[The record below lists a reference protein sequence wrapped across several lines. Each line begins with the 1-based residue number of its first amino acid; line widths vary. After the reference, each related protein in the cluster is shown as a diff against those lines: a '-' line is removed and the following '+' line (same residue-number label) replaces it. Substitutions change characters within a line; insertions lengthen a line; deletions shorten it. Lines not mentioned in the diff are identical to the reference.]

1 MFLDRNLGER
11 GFILFRKE
19 TLGTKMWLI
28 FVYAFIILVVM
39 LMIFPFVNILAV
51 SFSSNSA
58 VMRGVVRFWPVD
70 FSLVTYKQV
79 FKETQILLGL
89 RNTILLTAVGTAIN
103 LAMTLLAAYSLS
115 RPWLKGRGVILT
127 LITITMVFGA
137 GMIPNYMLVSR
148 LKLLNTFW
156 ALWLPG
162 AMSTFNMIIMKS
174 FIQSL
179 PPSMEEAAQI
189 DGASGFGIL
198 LRIIIPLSLPAIA
211 TIALFYA
218 VGWWNSYFNN
228 LLYINTS
235 ALTTLQIQLRDLL
248 NMRNNNVFQTVD
260 TVDTMRMAEESV
272 KAVSIVIA
280 TVPILAVYPFLQK
293 YFVKGVMVGSIKG

>member
-1 MFLDRNLGER
+1 MFQRTS
-11 GFILFRKE
+11 I
-19 TLGTKMWLI
+19 GTKIWLY
-28 FVYAFIILVVM
+28 FVYLYILVVVL
-39 LMIFPFVNILAV
+39 LMTLPFVNIIAV

-58 VMRGVVRFWPVD
+58 ILRGSVKFLPVD
-70 FSLVTYKQV
+70 FTMVTYLRV

-89 RNTILLTAVGTAIN
+89 KNTIFVTLIGTLLN
-103 LAMTLLAAYSLS
+103 LVMTLLAAYPLS
-115 RPWLKGRGVILT
+115 KPWLKGRGVILT

-148 LKLLNTFW
+148 LGLLNSFW

-174 FIQSL
+174 FIQSIPESL
-179 PPSMEEAAQI
+179 DEAAQI
-189 DGASGFGIL
+189 DGASGFRIL
-198 LRIIIPLSLPAIA
+198 LQIIIPLSLPSIA

-228 LLYINTS
+228 LLYINSS
-235 ALTTLQIQLRDLL
+235 ALTTLQIQLRDML
-248 NMRNNNVFQTVD
+248 NMRNNQIFQTFDVD
-260 TVDTMRMAEESV
+260 ESMYVAEESV

>member
-1 MFLDRNLGER
+1 LDRNLGER

-179 PPSMEEAAQI
+179 PPGMEEAAQI

>member
-1 MFLDRNLGER
+1 LFFDRSLGER

-19 TLGTKMWLI
+19 TLGTKIWLI
-28 FVYAFIILVVM
+28 FVYVFILLVVM

-70 FSLVTYKQV
+70 FSLVTYRQV

-89 RNTILLTAVGTAIN
+89 RNTILLTVVGTAIN

-115 RPWLKGRGVILT
+115 RPWLKGRGFILT
-127 LITITMVFGA
+127 LITVTMVFSA
-137 GMIPNYMLVSR
+137 GMIPNYRLISS

-179 PPSMEEAAQI
+179 PPGLEEAAQI
-189 DGASGFGIL
+189 DGASGFRIL
-198 LRIIIPLSLPAIA
+198 LQIIIPLSLPSIA

-260 TVDTMRMAEESV
+260 TVDTMRVAEESV

-280 TVPILAVYPFLQK
+280 TVPILVVYPFLQK

>member
-1 MFLDRNLGER
+1 LA
-11 GFILFRKE
+11 LFGKE
-19 TLGTKMWLI
+19 TLGTKIWLVFVYTFII
-28 FVYAFIILVVM
+28 FVVL
-39 LMIFPFVNILAV
+39 LMTLPFVNILAV
-51 SFSSNSA
+51 SFSNNSA
-58 VMRGVVRFWPVD
+58 VMQGKVRFWPVD

-89 RNTILLTAVGTAIN
+89 RNTVFLTVVGTAIN
-103 LAMTLLAAYSLS
+103 LSLTLLAAYPLS
-115 RPWLKGRGVILT
+115 KAWLKGRSLLLT
-127 LITITMVFGA
+127 LITVTMVFNA
-137 GMIPNYMLVSR
+137 GMIPNYLLVTNLR
-148 LKLLNTFW
+148 LLNTFW

-179 PPSMEEAAQI
+179 PASMEEAAQI
-189 DGASGFGIL
+189 DGASGFCIL
-198 LRIIIPLSLPAIA
+198 WKIIIPLSLPAIA

-228 LLYINTS
+228 MLYINKS
-235 ALTTLQIQLRDLL
+235 SLTTLQIQLRDLL
-248 NMRNNNVFQTVD
+248 NMRNNNIFTTVD
-260 TVDTMRMAEESV
+260 TVDTMRVAEESV

-280 TVPILAVYPFLQK
+280 TVPILVVYPFLQK

>member
-1 MFLDRNLGER
+1 MFKR
-11 GFILFRKE
+11 
-19 TLGTKMWLI
+19 TSTGTKIWLI
-28 FVYAFIILVVM
+28 FVYAYITVVVLMMTLPFI
-39 LMIFPFVNILAV
+39 NIVSV
-51 SFSSNSA
+51 SFSSNTA
-58 VMRGVVRFWPVD
+58 IVRGNVKFLPVD
-70 FSLVTYKQV
+70 FTTVTYMRV

-89 RNTILLTAVGTAIN
+89 KNTIFVTIIGTVLN
-103 LAMTLLAAYSLS
+103 LVMTLLAAYPLS
-115 RPWLKGRGVILT
+115 KPWLKGRGVILT
-127 LITITMVFGA
+127 MITITMVFGA

-174 FIQSL
+174 FIQSIPESL
-179 PPSMEEAAQI
+179 DEAAQI
-189 DGASGFGIL
+189 DGASGFRIL
-198 LRIIIPLSLPAIA
+198 LQIIIPLSLPSIA

-228 LLYINTS
+228 LLYINSS
-235 ALTTLQIQLRDLL
+235 ALTTLQIQLRDML
-248 NMRNNNVFQTVD
+248 NMRNAQIFQTFDIDESMYV
-260 TVDTMRMAEESV
+260 AEESV